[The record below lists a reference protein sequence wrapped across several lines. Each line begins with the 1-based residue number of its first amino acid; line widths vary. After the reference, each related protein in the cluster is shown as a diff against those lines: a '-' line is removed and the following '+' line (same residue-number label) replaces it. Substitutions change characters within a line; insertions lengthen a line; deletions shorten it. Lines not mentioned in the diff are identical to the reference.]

1 MNNDHKKKMVA
12 PVLITIFFIVYL
24 IAYAVTIIKSAGWQ
38 PIMIL
43 FTIPLIALGIG
54 MIFTLKSRI
63 KEIRSGEEDDLKY
76 Y

>member
-1 MNNDHKKKMVA
+1 MDRDHRKKLIA
-12 PVLITIFFIVYL
+12 PVLITVFFIVYL
-24 IAYAVTIIKSAGWQ
+24 FVYAIMIIKSAGWH
-38 PIMIL
+38 PVMIL
-43 FTIPLIALGIG
+43 FTIPLVALGIG